1 MTYWVIE
8 DPDGIRDYI
17 NKEILKEWEADA
29 RQEHREPENDLWLK
43 TLSKRKWSLQII
55 DMKRIKLN
63 PDVMSYVDPQRGYVF
78 SKRLAKRSR
87 ELQESVRIG
96 GSVIWSLIVRKED
109 MQLVDGYCR
118 YSTIRTMGMSRTY
131 AYVGTL

>member
-17 NKEILKEWEADA
+17 NKEILKEWETDA
-29 RQEHREPENDLWLK
+29 RQEHRELENDLWLK

-63 PDVMSYVDPQRGYVF
+63 PDIMNYVDSQRGYVF
-78 SKRLAKRSR
+78 SKRLAERSR

-96 GSVIWSLIVRKED
+96 GSVIWPLIVRKED

-118 YSTIRTMGMSRTY
+118 YSTLRTMGISRTY